1 MAFPIMAAASLLSG
15 GLSMLKGGRQRR
27 EAREMAANNAR
38 PDMPI
43 PTAILESQKLAKNM
57 AQEGLPSE
65 QYTKGLKNIDRSA
78 TNALRGATDRRGGLM
93 SVGQVQATRNDALG
107 NLDVADANA
116 RQRNQMNLINQT
128 NQLGRYQQN
137 AWDWNKRQ
145 KFLETAAS
153 VRALMGAG
161 NANFNQGLDRGIA
174 GGAQIGAW
182 GLDKLMGKGGE
193 GSYQPQ
199 SGGMVSGQPRTYG
212 EQGGYSQFQNDF
224 DNEGQL
230 DSRMANFMATRG
242 RL

>member
-1 MAFPIMAAASLLSG
+1 MAFPIMAGAQLISGALSLF
-15 GLSMLKGGRQRR
+15 KGAKQKR
-27 EAREMAANNAR
+27 EAKKMAEANVR

-43 PTAILESQKLAKNM
+43 PAAILESQKLAKSM

-65 QYTKGLKNIDRSA
+65 QYTKGLKNIDRTA
-78 TNALRGATDRRGGLM
+78 TSALRGATDRRGGLM
-93 SVGQVQATRNDALG
+93 SVGQVQATKNDALG

-137 AWDWNKRQ
+137 AWDWNKKQ

-161 NANFNQGLDRGIA
+161 NANFNQGLDRGLS
-174 GGAQIGAW
+174 GATQLGAW
-182 GLDKLMGKGGE
+182 GFDKLQGKSG

-199 SGGMVSGQPRTYG
+199 SGGMVSGQPRMYG
-212 EQGGYSQFQNDF
+212 DNNSYSEFQT
-224 DNEGQL
+224 EYQ
-230 DSRMANFMATRG
+230 
-242 RL
+242 

>member
-1 MAFPIMAAASLLSG
+1 MAFPIFAASSLLSG
-15 GLSMLKGGRQRR
+15 GLSMLKGGRQKR
-27 EAREMAANNAR
+27 EAKKLAANNPR

-43 PTAILESQKLAKNM
+43 PTAILESQKLAKSM
-57 AQEGLPSE
+57 AEEGLPSE
-65 QYTKGLKNIDRSA
+65 QYTKGLKNIDRTA
-78 TNALRGATDRRGGLM
+78 TSALRGATDRRGGLM
-93 SVGQVQATRNDALG
+93 SVGQVQATKNDALG

-116 RQRNQMNLINQT
+116 RQRNQINLINQT

-137 AWDWNKRQ
+137 AWDWNKKQ

-161 NANFNQGLDRGIA
+161 NANFNQGLDRGVSGITQV
-174 GGAQIGAW
+174 GGW
-182 GLDKLMGKGGE
+182 GLDKLQGKSG

-199 SGGMVSGQPRTYG
+199 SGGMISGQPRTYG

-230 DSRMANFMATRG
+230 DSRMANFIATRG
-242 RL
+242 RI

>member
-15 GLSMLKGGRQRR
+15 GLSMLKGAKQKRD
-27 EAREMAANNAR
+27 AKKMAEGNTR

-43 PTAILESQKLAKNM
+43 PSAVLENQKIAKSM
-57 AQEGLPSE
+57 AQEGMASE

-78 TNALRGATDRRGGLM
+78 TNALRSATDRRGGLM
-93 SVGQVQATRNDALG
+93 TVGQVQGSKNDALL

-116 RQRNQMNLINQT
+116 RQRNQQGLLAQNNNLA
-128 NQLGRYQQN
+128 RYQQN
-137 AWDWNKRQ
+137 AWDWNKKQ

-153 VRALMGAG
+153 ARALMGAG
-161 NANFNQGLDRGIA
+161 AANFNQGLDRGIS
-174 GGAQIGAW
+174 GAAQVGAW
-182 GLDKLMGKGGE
+182 GLDKLQGKSG

-199 SGGMVSGQPRTYG
+199 SSGMVSGEPRTYG
-212 EQGGYSQFQNDF
+212 EQGGYSQFQNEF

-242 RL
+242 KI